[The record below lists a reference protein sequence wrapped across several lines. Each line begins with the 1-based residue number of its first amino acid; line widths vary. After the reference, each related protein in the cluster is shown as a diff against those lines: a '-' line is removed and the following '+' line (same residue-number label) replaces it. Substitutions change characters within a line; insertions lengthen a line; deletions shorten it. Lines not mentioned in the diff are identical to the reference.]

1 MEDKE
6 KLLRQ
11 IKQLKSE
18 LTFDFDKKAMDD
30 LEEAI
35 KKALPKTELL
45 KMDVIKEFI
54 DLMKI
59 KIKQCN
65 SELLENRELP
75 EDERK
80 RVFDRRDVWQ
90 WVINFF
96 EESQRTVESV
106 GNRIKEELKEE

>member
-65 SELLENRELP
+65 SELLENRGIARG
-75 EDERK
+75 RK
-80 RVFDRRDVWQ
+80 KKSF
-90 WVINFF
+90 
-96 EESQRTVESV
+96 
-106 GNRIKEELKEE
+106 